1 MAYFYSSRV
10 NLVDSP
16 SHPPADSR
24 AHLHSLAAI
33 RFIPETPFQSV
44 PRTRAI
50 NHRVSTSAPV
60 ASIWAHD
67 GQPGAGLQVAPCSP
81 RSPRRVDASDARV
94 YSETPV
100 AEATVRRLAVK
111 LGMNLPNSLTLLRI
125 FFVPLLIVILLTR
138 SPTVQMFGLTMH
150 FEVWG
155 VLILLL
161 AAATDW
167 ADGYLARR
175 RLQVTT
181 LGILLDPIADKLLI
195 SAAFIALVDMHGGDG
210 KALVPAWMVVIII
223 GREFTVLG
231 LRNIASAEGFTIS
244 ASALGKTKMVLQV
257 LAVAVLIA
265 SSRYTSLKP
274 LGSIL
279 LWLVVASALI
289 SAAQYFFRFWSQ
301 LDSRITQ
308 RRKLRMME
316 ARAKSEDVVPS

>member
-1 MAYFYSSRV
+1 
-10 NLVDSP
+10 
-16 SHPPADSR
+16 
-24 AHLHSLAAI
+24 
-33 RFIPETPFQSV
+33 
-44 PRTRAI
+44 
-50 NHRVSTSAPV
+50 
-60 ASIWAHD
+60 
-67 GQPGAGLQVAPCSP
+67 
-81 RSPRRVDASDARV
+81 
-94 YSETPV
+94 
-100 AEATVRRLAVK
+100 
-111 LGMNLPNSLTLLRI
+111 MNLPNSLTLLRI
-125 FFVPLLIVILLTR
+125 FFVPLLIVVLLTR
-138 SPTVQMFGLTMH
+138 SPNVELWGLHMR
-150 FEVWG
+150 FEFFG
-155 VLILLL
+155 VLILLA

-167 ADGYLARR
+167 ADGYFARR

-195 SAAFIALVDMHGGDG
+195 SAAFIALVDMH
-210 KALVPAWMVVIII
+210 LVPAWMVVIII

-257 LAVAVLIA
+257 AVLIA
-265 SSRYTSLKP
+265 GSRYTSLKP
-274 LGSIL
+274 IAYVL